1 MSAAINE
8 KDTIGRVTTRATIE
22 NLRDL
27 WEAEKGDRPSQ
38 EVRRMTIDD
47 ALVGSGA
54 STLSLP
60 RSMIQQLGLSK
71 MSDRRII
78 TAQEPATA
86 EYYGVARV
94 TIQDRNANVDVL
106 EVPDGCPVLVGQIPL
121 ELMDFVVDPA
131 NQRLIGN
138 PAHGGHWT
146 LELY

>member
-8 KDTIGRVTTRATIE
+8 KDTMGRVTTRATIE

-78 TAQEPATA
+78 TRRDPQLPSITA
-86 EYYGVARV
+86 LRGSRF
-94 TIQDRNANVDVL
+94 R
-106 EVPDGCPVLVGQIPL
+106 
-121 ELMDFVVDPA
+121 
-131 NQRLIGN
+131 IGM
-138 PAHGGHWT
+138 PT
-146 LELY
+146 LTSWKCLTAAPSW